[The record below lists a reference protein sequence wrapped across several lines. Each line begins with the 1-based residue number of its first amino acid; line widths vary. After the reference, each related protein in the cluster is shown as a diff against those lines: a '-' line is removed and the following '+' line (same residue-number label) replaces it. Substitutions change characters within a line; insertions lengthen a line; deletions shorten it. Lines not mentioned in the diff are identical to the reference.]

1 MANMQKYT
9 RNALG
14 HMLKHYARE
23 KDQNG
28 EYVKFGNTNID
39 QYLTQYNYTFTNR
52 KDNLSDYEFIKKRV
66 EELNCLKRKDV
77 NVMATWVVT
86 VPQQYLTQA
95 RENDEFLRD
104 TEDSYCYKFFKQT
117 YNFLENKYGKDNII
131 GGYVH
136 MDETTPHMH
145 FAFIPTVRD
154 NKKQKLKVSAKE
166 CLNKKALQKFHPELN
181 AYLNKTLKK
190 ELKELNL
197 DDIGVITN
205 DNRNRQY
212 IGMEDLKKRIKE
224 LEIAN
229 KRLQKQQQ
237 EQIKTMQS
245 LKAKKYGTVWDYHQ
259 QRMAKLQQNRTKQQ
273 TKNRQ
278 RNWEER

>member
-23 KDQNG
+23 TDQDGN
-28 EYVKFGNTNID
+28 YIKFGNVNID
-39 QYLTQYNYTFTNR
+39 EILTQYNYEFTSR
-52 KDNLSDYEFIKKRV
+52 TDDLSDYEFIKKRT
-66 EELNCLKRKDV
+66 EELKCLKRKDV

-86 VPQQYLTQA
+86 IPQEYLSKAQQDA
-95 RENDEFLRD
+95 DEFLKE
-104 TEDSYCYKFFKQT
+104 TEDTYSYKFFKQT
-117 YNFLENKYGKDNII
+117 YNFLENKYGKDNVV

-136 MDETTPHMH
+136 VDETTPHMH
-145 FAFIPTVRD
+145 FAFIPTVWD

-166 CLNKKALQKFHPELN
+166 CLNKRQLQKFHPELN
-181 AYLNKTLKK
+181 SYLNKALKK
-190 ELKELNL
+190 ELKELDLN
-197 DDIGVITN
+197 DIGVITN
-205 DNRNRQY
+205 NNRDKQY

-229 KRLQKQQQ
+229 KRLQKQQT
-237 EQIKTMQS
+237 EQIKAMQS
-245 LKAKKYGTVWDYHQ
+245 LKFKNGKNAWDYCRE
-259 QRMAKLQQNRTKQQ
+259 RMAKSQQNRAKQQ

-278 RNWEER
+278 NWER

>member
-23 KDQNG
+23 KDKNG
-28 EYVKFGNTNID
+28 EYVKFGNQNID
-39 QYLTQYNYTFTNR
+39 QYLTQYNYTFTSR
-52 KDNLSDYEFIKKRV
+52 KDNLSNYEFIKKRT

-86 VPQQYLTQA
+86 VPQQYLNKAKQDP
-95 RENDEFLRD
+95 DEFLRE
-104 TEDSYCYKFFKQT
+104 TEDTYSYKFFKET
-117 YNFLENKYGKDNII
+117 YKFLENKYGKDNVV
-131 GGYVH
+131 GGFVH
-136 MDETTPHMH
+136 VDETTPHMH

-154 NKKQKLKVSAKE
+154 NKKQRLKVSAKE
-166 CLNKKALQKFHPELN
+166 CLCKKELQRFHPELN
-181 AYLNKTLKK
+181 SYLNKALKK
-190 ELKELNL
+190 ELKKLNL

-205 DNRNRQY
+205 NNRDKQY
-212 IGMEDLKKRIKE
+212 IGLEDLKKRIKE

-229 KRLQKQQQ
+229 KRLQKQQV

-245 LKAKKYGTVWDYHQ
+245 LNFKKYGTVWGYHQ

-278 RNWEER
+278 NWER

>member
-1 MANMQKYT
+1 MQKYT

-14 HMLKHYARE
+14 HMLKHYSRA
-23 KDQNG
+23 KDQDG
-28 EYVKFGNTNID
+28 KYVRFGNQNID
-39 QYLTQYNYTFTNR
+39 EYFTQSNYNLANR
-52 KDNLSDYEFIKKRV
+52 EDDLSDYEFIKKRT

-86 VPQQYLTQA
+86 IPQKYLNAMGTDDFFT
-95 RENDEFLRD
+95 EEEED
-104 TEDSYCYKFFKQT
+104 TYRYKFFKST
-117 YNFLENKYGKDNII
+117 YYFLENKYGKDNVV
-131 GGYVH
+131 GGFIH
-136 MDETTPHMH
+136 LDETTPYMH

-181 AYLNKTLKK
+181 AYLNKALKK
-190 ELKELNL
+190 ELKELGL
-197 DDIGVITN
+197 EDIGVITN
-205 DNRNRQY
+205 NNRDKQY
-212 IGMEDLKKRIKE
+212 IPMEDLKKRIKE

-237 EQIKTMQS
+237 EQIRTMQS
-245 LKAKKYGTVWDYHQ
+245 LNFKNHGTVWDYHQ
-259 QRMAKLQQNRTKQQ
+259 QKIAKLQQNRAKQL

-278 RNWEER
+278 NWEAR

>member
-28 EYVKFGNTNID
+28 EYIKFGNANID
-39 QYLTQYNYTFTNR
+39 EYFTQDNYNLANR
-52 KDNLSDYEFIKKRV
+52 EDDLSDYEFIKKRT

-86 VPQQYLTQA
+86 IPQKYVNAIGTYDFFSDV
-95 RENDEFLRD
+95 EED
-104 TEDSYCYKFFKQT
+104 TYRYKFFKET
-117 YNFLENKYGKDNII
+117 YNFLENKYGKNNVV
-131 GGYVH
+131 GGFVH
-136 MDETTPHMH
+136 LDETTPHMH
-145 FAFIPTVRD
+145 FAFIPTVWD

-181 AYLNKTLKK
+181 AYLNKALKK
-190 ELKELNL
+190 ELKELGL
-197 DDIGVITN
+197 EDIGVITN
-205 DNRNRQY
+205 NNRDKQY

-245 LKAKKYGTVWDYHQ
+245 LSLQKYGTAWDYHQ
-259 QRMAKLQQNRTKQQ
+259 RRMAKLQQNRTKQQ

>member
-28 EYVKFGNTNID
+28 EYVKFGNANID
-39 QYLTQYNYTFTNR
+39 KILTHFNYTFTSR
-52 KDNLSDYEFIKKRV
+52 TDDLTDYEFIKKRTK
-66 EELNCLKRKDV
+66 ELNCLKRKDV

-86 VPQQYLTQA
+86 IPQQYLNKAKQDP
-95 RENDEFLRD
+95 DEFLRD
-104 TEDSYCYKFFKQT
+104 TEDTYSYKFFKAT
-117 YNFLENKYGKDNII
+117 YNFLENKYGKDNVV

-136 MDETTPHMH
+136 VDETTPHMH
-145 FAFIPTVRD
+145 FAFIPTVWD

-166 CLNKKALQKFHPELN
+166 CLNKRQLQKFHPELN
-181 AYLNKTLKK
+181 AYLNKALKK
-190 ELKELNL
+190 ELKELGMQ
-197 DDIGVITN
+197 DIGVITN
-205 DNRNRQY
+205 NNRDKQY

-229 KRLQKQQQ
+229 KRLQNQQQ

-245 LKAKKYGTVWDYHQ
+245 LKFKNGKTAWDYCQ
-259 QRMAKLQQNRTKQQ
+259 ERMAKSQQNRAKQQ

-278 RNWEER
+278 NWER

>member
-23 KDQNG
+23 KDKNG

-39 QYLTQYNYTFTNR
+39 QYLTQYNYTFTSR
-52 KDNLSDYEFIKKRV
+52 EDNLPDYEFIKKRT

-86 VPQQYLTQA
+86 IPQKYLNSA
-95 RENDEFLRD
+95 NENDEFLRD
-104 TEDSYCYKFFKQT
+104 TEDSYCYKFFQET
-117 YNFLENKYGKDNII
+117 YNFLENRYGKNNIVN
-131 GGYVH
+131 GYVH

-145 FAFIPTVRD
+145 FAFIPTVWD

-166 CLNKKALQKFHPELN
+166 CLCKKELQRFHPELN
-181 AYLNKTLKK
+181 SYLNKALKK
-190 ELKELNL
+190 ELKELGL
-197 DDIGVITN
+197 EDIGVITN
-205 DNRNRQY
+205 NNRDKQY
-212 IGMEDLKKRIKE
+212 IGLEDLKKRIKE

-229 KRLQKQQQ
+229 KRLQKQQT

-245 LKAKKYGTVWDYHQ
+245 LKFKNGKNAWDYCRE
-259 QRMAKLQQNRTKQQ
+259 RMAKSQQNRTKQQ

-278 RNWEER
+278 SWER

>member
-1 MANMQKYT
+1 MQKYT

-23 KDQNG
+23 KDKNG

-52 KDNLSDYEFIKKRV
+52 TDDLSNYEFIKKRV

-145 FAFIPTVRD
+145 FAFIPTVWD

-190 ELKELNL
+190 ELKELGL
-197 DDIGVITN
+197 EDIGVITN

-229 KRLQKQQQ
+229 KRLQKQQT

-245 LKAKKYGTVWDYHQ
+245 LNFKKYGTVWGYHQ
-259 QRMAKLQQNRTKQQ
+259 QRMAKLQQNRAKQQ

-278 RNWEER
+278 NWER

>member
-28 EYVKFGNTNID
+28 EYVKFGNANID
-39 QYLTQYNYTFTNR
+39 QYLTQYNYTFTSR
-52 KDNLSDYEFIKKRV
+52 TDDLSDYEFIKKRT
-66 EELNCLKRKDV
+66 ENLNALKRKDV

-86 VPQQYLTQA
+86 VPQKYLAKA

-104 TEDSYCYKFFKQT
+104 TEDTYSYKFFKAT
-117 YNFLENKYGKDNII
+117 YNFLENKYGKNNIV
-131 GGYVH
+131 GGFVH
-136 MDETTPHMH
+136 VDETTPHMH
-145 FAFIPTVRD
+145 FAFIPTVWD
-154 NKKQKLKVSAKE
+154 NKKQRLKVSAKE
-166 CLNKKALQKFHPELN
+166 CLCKKELQRFHPELN
-181 AYLNKTLKK
+181 KALNKALKK
-190 ELKELNL
+190 ELKELGL
-197 DDIGVITN
+197 EDIGVITN
-205 DNRNRQY
+205 NNRDKQY
-212 IGMEDLKKRIKE
+212 IGLEDLKKRVKE

-229 KRLQKQQQ
+229 KRLQKQQV

-245 LKAKKYGTVWDYHQ
+245 LKFKNGKNAWDYC
-259 QRMAKLQQNRTKQQ
+259 REKMAKSQQNRAKQQ

-278 RNWEER
+278 NWER

>member
-28 EYVKFGNTNID
+28 EYIKFGNANID
-39 QYLTQYNYTFTNR
+39 EYFTQDNYNLANR
-52 KDNLSDYEFIKKRV
+52 EDDLSDYEFIKKRT

-86 VPQQYLTQA
+86 IPQKYVNAIGTYDFFS
-95 RENDEFLRD
+95 DEEED
-104 TEDSYCYKFFKQT
+104 TYRYKFFKAT
-117 YNFLENKYGKDNII
+117 YDFLENKYGKDNVV
-131 GGYVH
+131 GGFVH
-136 MDETTPHMH
+136 LDETTPHMH
-145 FAFIPTVRD
+145 FAFIPTVWD
-154 NKKQKLKVSAKE
+154 NKKQRLKVSAKE

-190 ELKELNL
+190 ELKELGL
-197 DDIGVITN
+197 EDIGVITN
-205 DNRNRQY
+205 NNRDKQY

-245 LKAKKYGTVWDYHQ
+245 LSLQKYGTAWDYHQ
-259 QRMAKLQQNRTKQQ
+259 RRMAKLQQNRTKQQ

-278 RNWEER
+278 NWEER

>member
-1 MANMQKYT
+1 MQKYT

-14 HMLKHYARE
+14 HMLKHYSRS
-23 KDQNG
+23 KDQDG
-28 EYVKFGNTNID
+28 EYVKFGNQNID
-39 QYLTQYNYTFTNR
+39 QYLTQYNYTFTSR
-52 KDNLSDYEFIKKRV
+52 KDDLDNYEFIKKRT

-86 VPQQYLTQA
+86 IPQQYLNKAKQDP
-95 RENDEFLRD
+95 DEFLRD
-104 TEDSYCYKFFKQT
+104 TEDTYSYKFFKQT
-117 YNFLENKYGKDNII
+117 YNFLENKYGKNNII
-131 GGYVH
+131 GGFVH
-136 MDETTPHMH
+136 VDETTPHMH

-181 AYLNKTLKK
+181 AYLNKALKK
-190 ELKELNL
+190 ELKELGL
-197 DDIGVITN
+197 EDIGVITN
-205 DNRNRQY
+205 NNRNKQY
-212 IGMEDLKKRIKE
+212 INAEDLKKRIKE

-229 KRLQKQQQ
+229 KKLQKQQV

-245 LKAKKYGTVWDYHQ
+245 LNFKKYGTVWGYHQ

-278 RNWEER
+278 NMER

>member
-1 MANMQKYT
+1 MQKYT

-14 HMLKHYARE
+14 HMLKHYSRA
-23 KDQNG
+23 KDQDG
-28 EYVKFGNTNID
+28 EYVKFGNQNID
-39 QYLTQYNYTFTNR
+39 QYLTQYNYTFTSR
-52 KDNLSDYEFIKKRV
+52 KDDLDNYEFIKKRT

-86 VPQQYLTQA
+86 VPQQYLNKAKQDP
-95 RENDEFLRD
+95 DEFLRD
-104 TEDSYCYKFFKQT
+104 TEDTYSYKFFKET
-117 YNFLENKYGKDNII
+117 YKFLENKYGKDNVV
-131 GGYVH
+131 GGFVH
-136 MDETTPHMH
+136 VDETTPHMH

-181 AYLNKTLKK
+181 SYLNKALKK
-190 ELKELNL
+190 ELKELDLN
-197 DDIGVITN
+197 DIGVITN

-229 KRLQKQQQ
+229 KRLQKQQT

-245 LKAKKYGTVWDYHQ
+245 LKFKNGKNAWDYYQ
-259 QRMAKLQQNRTKQQ
+259 EIMAKSQQNRAKQQ

-278 RNWEER
+278 KNWEER

>member
-23 KDQNG
+23 KDQDG
-28 EYVKFGNTNID
+28 KYIQFGNQNID
-39 QYLTQYNYTFTNR
+39 EYFTQNNYNLANR
-52 KDNLSDYEFIKKRV
+52 EDDLSDYEFIKKRT

-86 VPQQYLTQA
+86 IPQKYVNAIGTYDFFS
-95 RENDEFLRD
+95 DEEED
-104 TEDSYCYKFFKQT
+104 TYRYKFFKST
-117 YNFLENKYGKDNII
+117 YNFLENKYGKNNVI
-131 GGYVH
+131 GAYVH
-136 MDETTPHMH
+136 VDETTPHMH
-145 FAFIPTVRD
+145 FAFIPTVWD
-154 NKKQKLKVSAKE
+154 NKKQRLKVSAKE

-181 AYLNKTLKK
+181 AYLNKALKK
-190 ELKELNL
+190 ELKELGL
-197 DDIGVITN
+197 EDIGVITN
-205 DNRNRQY
+205 NNRDKQY

-245 LKAKKYGTVWDYHQ
+245 LSLQKYGTAWDYHQ
-259 QRMAKLQQNRTKQQ
+259 RRMAKLQQNRAKQQ

-278 RNWEER
+278 NWER

>member
-14 HMLKHYARE
+14 HMLKHYSRS
-23 KDQNG
+23 KDQDG
-28 EYVKFGNTNID
+28 EYVKFGNQNID
-39 QYLTQYNYTFTNR
+39 QYLTQYNYTFTSR
-52 KDNLSDYEFIKKRV
+52 KDDLDNYEFIKKRT

-86 VPQQYLTQA
+86 IPQQYLNKAKQDP
-95 RENDEFLRD
+95 DEFLRD
-104 TEDSYCYKFFKQT
+104 TEDTYSYKFFKQT
-117 YNFLENKYGKDNII
+117 YNFLENKYGKNNII
-131 GGYVH
+131 GGFVH
-136 MDETTPHMH
+136 VDETTPHMH

-181 AYLNKTLKK
+181 AYLNKALKK
-190 ELKELNL
+190 ELKELGL
-197 DDIGVITN
+197 EDIGVITN
-205 DNRNRQY
+205 NNRNKQY
-212 IGMEDLKKRIKE
+212 INAEDLKKRIKE

-229 KRLQKQQQ
+229 KKLQKQQV

-245 LKAKKYGTVWDYHQ
+245 LNFKKYGTVWGYHQ

-278 RNWEER
+278 NMER

>member
-1 MANMQKYT
+1 MQKYT

-14 HMLKHYARE
+14 HMLKHYARK

-28 EYVKFGNTNID
+28 EYVKFGNANID
-39 QYLTQYNYTFTNR
+39 QYLTQYNYTFTSR
-52 KDNLSDYEFIKKRV
+52 TDDLSDYEFIKKRT
-66 EELNCLKRKDV
+66 ENLNALKRKDV

-86 VPQQYLTQA
+86 VPQKYLAKA

-117 YNFLENKYGKDNII
+117 YNFLENKYGKDNVV
-131 GGYVH
+131 GGFVH
-136 MDETTPHMH
+136 LDETTPHMH
-145 FAFIPTVRD
+145 FAFIPTVWD

-166 CLNKKALQKFHPELN
+166 CLCKKELQRFHPELN
-181 AYLNKTLKK
+181 SYLNKALKK
-190 ELKELNL
+190 ELKELEL
-197 DDIGVITN
+197 EDIGVITN
-205 DNRNRQY
+205 NNGDKQY
-212 IGMEDLKKRIKE
+212 IPMEDLKKRIKE

-237 EQIKTMQS
+237 EQIKAMQS
-245 LKAKKYGTVWDYHQ
+245 LKFKNGKNAWDYC
-259 QRMAKLQQNRTKQQ
+259 REIMAKSQQNRAKQQ

-278 RNWEER
+278 NWER

>member
-1 MANMQKYT
+1 MQKYT

-23 KDQNG
+23 TDQDGN
-28 EYVKFGNTNID
+28 YIKFGNVNID
-39 QYLTQYNYTFTNR
+39 EILTQYNYEFTSR
-52 KDNLSDYEFIKKRV
+52 TDDLSDYEFIKKRT

-86 VPQQYLTQA
+86 IPQEYLSKAQQDA
-95 RENDEFLRD
+95 DEFLKE
-104 TEDSYCYKFFKQT
+104 TEDTYSYKFFKQT
-117 YNFLENKYGKDNII
+117 YAFLENKYGKDNVV

-136 MDETTPHMH
+136 VDETTPHMH

-181 AYLNKTLKK
+181 AYLNKALKK
-190 ELKELNL
+190 ELKELDL
-197 DDIGVITN
+197 QDIGVITN
-205 DNRNRQY
+205 NNRDKQY
-212 IGMEDLKKRIKE
+212 IPMEDLKKRIKE

-229 KRLQKQQQ
+229 KRLQKQQT

-245 LKAKKYGTVWDYHQ
+245 LNFKKYGTVWGYHQ
-259 QRMAKLQQNRTKQQ
+259 QRMAKIQQNRTKQQ

-278 RNWEER
+278 NRGDDFFR

>member
-28 EYVKFGNTNID
+28 EYIKFGNANID
-39 QYLTQYNYTFTNR
+39 EYFTQDNYNLANR
-52 KDNLSDYEFIKKRV
+52 EDDLSDYEFIKKRT

-86 VPQQYLTQA
+86 IPQKYVNAIGTYDFFS
-95 RENDEFLRD
+95 DEEED
-104 TEDSYCYKFFKQT
+104 TYRYKFFKAT
-117 YNFLENKYGKDNII
+117 YDFLENKYGKDNVV
-131 GGYVH
+131 GGFVH
-136 MDETTPHMH
+136 LDETTPHIH
-145 FAFIPTVRD
+145 FAFIPTVWD
-154 NKKQKLKVSAKE
+154 NKKQRLKVSAKE

-190 ELKELNL
+190 ELKELGL
-197 DDIGVITN
+197 EDIGVITN
-205 DNRNRQY
+205 NNRDKQY

-245 LKAKKYGTVWDYHQ
+245 LSLQKYGTAWDYHQ
-259 QRMAKLQQNRTKQQ
+259 RRMAKLQQNRTKQQ

-278 RNWEER
+278 NWEER

>member
-1 MANMQKYT
+1 MQKYT

-23 KDQNG
+23 KDQDG
-28 EYVKFGNTNID
+28 KYIQFGNQNID
-39 QYLTQYNYTFTNR
+39 QYLTQYNYTFTSR
-52 KDNLSDYEFIKKRV
+52 EDNLPDYEFIKKRT

-86 VPQQYLTQA
+86 IPQKYLNSA
-95 RENDEFLRD
+95 NENDEFLRD
-104 TEDSYCYKFFKQT
+104 TEDSYCYKFFKET
-117 YNFLENKYGKDNII
+117 YKFLENKYGKDNVVA
-131 GGYVH
+131 GYVH

-145 FAFIPTVRD
+145 FAFIPTVWD

-166 CLNKKALQKFHPELN
+166 CLNKKELQRFHPELN
-181 AYLNKTLKK
+181 SYLNKALKK

-197 DDIGVITN
+197 EDIGVITN
-205 DNRNRQY
+205 NNRDKQY
-212 IGMEDLKKRIKE
+212 IPMEDLKKRIKE

-229 KRLQKQQQ
+229 KRLQKQQV
-237 EQIKTMQS
+237 EQIKAMQS
-245 LKAKKYGTVWDYHQ
+245 LKFKNGKNAWDYCRE
-259 QRMAKLQQNRTKQQ
+259 RMAKSQQNRAKQQ

-278 RNWEER
+278 NWER